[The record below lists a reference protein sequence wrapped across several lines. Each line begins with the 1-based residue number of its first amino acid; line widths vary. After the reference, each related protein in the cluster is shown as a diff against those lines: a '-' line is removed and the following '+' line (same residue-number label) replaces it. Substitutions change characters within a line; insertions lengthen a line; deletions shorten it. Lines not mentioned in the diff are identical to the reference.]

1 MGEVADQVDRQ
12 PPPASRRTQ
21 AHAAPSATA
30 GSSEGAVCECGRACL
45 PASQGVAVGYGG
57 SEGGSRLPHA
67 SPPGTYWV
75 SLPRGLDGGGRFEC
89 LKGRRKIGMRFRMRG
104 T

>member
-1 MGEVADQVDRQ
+1 MRSFSFPWARWRARSTGSLL
-12 PPPASRRTQ
+12 PPPAVLR
-21 AHAAPSATA
+21 HAAPSATA

-57 SEGGSRLPHA
+57 SEGGSRLRHA

-75 SLPRGLDGGGRFEC
+75 SLPRGLDWGVVVRVS
-89 LKGRRKIGMRFRMRG
+89 
-104 T
+104 